1 MPTYTPK
8 QVAAIS
14 RAPPEAKAAMRKTY
28 QEQKVKANSVP
39 KARARPTANAPR
51 AKQPQRQAS
60 QALPNYMDPMCK
72 APMPASLSDGKA
84 LAHTSLVS
92 VDFKLPKYEAT
103 GTPARF
109 PGPSVLLVTN
119 TGGTATVGV
128 LVQTSVVEGGNT
140 KYLEEGI
147 KQQLFNIPT
156 LSTEGVGGH
165 PTAGRAMKFGVSV
178 VNNTNAL
185 KRGGRVTYLNTFQR
199 LPDLVVGGSP
209 EAPNYYWDNVITAVK
224 AAPDR
229 RRINGDNLVF
239 PKQLIG
245 AVVDNVRYH
254 EFNRWKPTES
264 KLEFLEHV
272 LDREQPE
279 VSLGYVGNSTR
290 SMTTVAYVFEPTDD
304 AQDYSITIRAAYYTR
319 WPLTSVPGQSM
330 SPIPTASHGLL
341 NAVHEHVA
349 SKVGDLVGVMA
360 EGATGAAI
368 AEQVPATAAANALW
382 NRFVASAKAGAAAG
396 EAAAPEIAALA

>member
-1 MPTYTPK
+1 
-8 QVAAIS
+8 
-14 RAPPEAKAAMRKTY
+14 
-28 QEQKVKANSVP
+28 
-39 KARARPTANAPR
+39 
-51 AKQPQRQAS
+51 
-60 QALPNYMDPMCK
+60 MDPMCK

-103 GTPARF
+103 GTPSRF

-128 LVQTSVVEGGNT
+128 LVHTSVVEGQQLGGESAQ
-140 KYLEEGI
+140 YLALGT

-156 LSTEGVGGH
+156 LSTEGAGGH
-165 PTAGRAMKFGVSV
+165 PTSGRAMKFGVSV

-199 LPDLVVGGSP
+199 LPDLIAGGTT
-209 EAPNYYWDNVITAVK
+209 EAPNYYWDRVISAVK

-229 RRINGDNLVF
+229 RRINGDNLVT

-254 EFNRWKPTES
+254 EFNRWKPTETM
-264 KLEFLEHV
+264 LEFVDHV
-272 LDREQPE
+272 LDREQPATT
-279 VSLGYVGNSTR
+279 VTGVAVGSSAR

-330 SPIPTASHGLL
+330 SPIPTASHGIL

-349 SKVGDLVGVMA
+349 NKAGELVSVMA

-368 AEQVPATAAANALW
+368 AEQVPAAAAAGELW
-382 NRFVASAKAGAAAG
+382 NRLVASAKAGATAA
-396 EAAAPEIAALA
+396 EAAAPEVAALA

>member
-1 MPTYTPK
+1 
-8 QVAAIS
+8 
-14 RAPPEAKAAMRKTY
+14 
-28 QEQKVKANSVP
+28 
-39 KARARPTANAPR
+39 
-51 AKQPQRQAS
+51 
-60 QALPNYMDPMCK
+60 MDPMCK

-103 GTPARF
+103 GTPFQFF

-119 TGGTATVGV
+119 TGGSATVGV
-128 LVQTSVVEGGNT
+128 LVHTKVVEGGGT

-199 LPDLVVGGSP
+199 LPDIVTGGTP
-209 EAPNYYWDNVITAVK
+209 EAPNYYWDDVITAVK

-229 RRINGDNLVF
+229 RRLNGDNLVV

-272 LDREQPE
+272 LDRAQPE
-279 VSLGYVGNSTR
+279 LSIGYVGNSNR
-290 SMTTVAYVFEPTDD
+290 PMTTVAYVFEPTDD

-349 SKVGDLVGVMA
+349 NKAGELIGVMA

-368 AEQVPATAAANALW
+368 AEQVPAAGAAELW
-382 NRFVASAKAGAAAG
+382 NKIVASARAGAAAG